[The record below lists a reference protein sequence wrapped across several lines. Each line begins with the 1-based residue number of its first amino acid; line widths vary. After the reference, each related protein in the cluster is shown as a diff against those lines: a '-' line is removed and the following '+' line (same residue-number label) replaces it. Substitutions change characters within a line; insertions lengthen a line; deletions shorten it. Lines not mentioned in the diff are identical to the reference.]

1 MALGSDTP
9 GFNPSPTSPQSLI
22 RTVSPLTLVF
32 PSVKWDNSN
41 VYIPWSLWGFN
52 ESWLWWQHIQ
62 LFPELLHWA
71 AWAGPG
77 QLPPDG
83 RGMATVSRLS
93 RGELIFSLTQAT
105 RDPAGEPAQ
114 DRW

>member
-9 GFNPSPTSPQSLI
+9 GFNPSPTFPQLSLI
-22 RTVSPLTLVF
+22 RTVSPLALVF
-32 PSVKWDNSN
+32 PSVKWDNC
-41 VYIPWSLWGFN
+41 YACIPWSPWGFN
-52 ESWLWWQHIQ
+52 ESWLWRQHIQ

-83 RGMATVSRLS
+83 RGLAPVSRL
-93 RGELIFSLTQAT
+93 LIFSLTQAM